1 MDVLGLVAGIRSL
14 PVGVGQGGC
23 EPLSLW
29 PELPLYDGHSLYR
42 PSSFNA
48 KSAWGFIA
56 NMRGNLGKD
65 IAGLPA
71 FAAFRR
77 AGE

>member
-1 MDVLGLVAGIRSL
+1 
-14 PVGVGQGGC
+14 
-23 EPLSLW
+23 
-29 PELPLYDGHSLYR
+29 LYDGHSLYR

-56 NMRGNLGKD
+56 NMRGNLGND